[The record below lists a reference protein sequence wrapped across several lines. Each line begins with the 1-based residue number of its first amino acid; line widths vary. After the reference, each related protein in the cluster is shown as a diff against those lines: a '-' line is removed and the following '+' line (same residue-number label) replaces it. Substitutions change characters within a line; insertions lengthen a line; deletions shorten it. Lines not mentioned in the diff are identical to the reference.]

1 MFLLV
6 RDFGKTPNF
15 AIEIIKQP

>member
-6 RDFGKTPNF
+6 RDFEKTPNF